1 MRSRLAQYQNGS
13 NKERQLRQ
21 HRRKNQERVERH
33 RHAFPDSYNL
43 RRKQARKQWQTCVH
57 DYEQAIRE
65 YHSHVCNCCGRLF
78 RLSQLHLQT
87 KSNLREK
94 GFSDEFIKSV
104 FWVRNRE
111 ESKFCSTCIKD
122 IRRNTVPKL
131 CLSNG
136 LEFPIVHEKILKL
149 NRLEERLLAARH
161 VFQTLWTVKG
171 KTGQYKTKGGIVN
184 VPVEI
189 DNTVSAIP
197 RPLSDSNMIHVR
209 LARKMEYLKD
219 YMAGIVRPKLLYDA
233 AKQFTK
239 MPLAIEQ
246 NITLSIDWDKN
257 NNHLNYEYETD
268 FENDF
273 YTSSAIH
280 ETMLTAQDACF
291 TGLLNDGVRMAP
303 AEGFRPTSILF
314 DDNCEYLAFPTI
326 FGGYKMFPKW
336 NNKPISYAD
345 FAKSMIKKLFTAF
358 DDKKLATALQEAST
372 RDDEVL
378 ENDSDSEIIGEKT
391 SETFAQHQQTFD
403 FDGYHLPSAENEY
416 PNAEHVENT
425 SSTAIR
431 FSTPSKVPEEEF
443 QAMFEILNQEQRD
456 YIMHVS
462 VMKTRGNRKNYK
474 AMAEGADIDAKEF
487 ENFAS
492 DNISSLIKQEQESDD
507 LSSNSSSIIMI
518 NSESETDKPS
528 TSKKTQ
534 QILTA
539 QNSKILFS
547 SSDISS
553 NEEKKS
559 TSIKKIS
566 NRLSDSDTSGTTNN
580 LPKKKQLK
588 KTAQTMKPATS
599 YSSTDED
606 SVLQFKKRKRVH
618 HKRSIPS
625 DESSDSERPPMK
637 LQKVK
642 HQSNK
647 NTKMT
652 NNQSS
657 KRDQIH
663 KRDQDTN
670 SDSSAISE
678 KPPAKQQKQKDYK
691 KHQTKK
697 NVTDVDQKIKELQ
710 AQLQT
715 LINMSAAQKSK
726 SEKKKED
733 SEESDS
739 DDQTPKKVHK
749 KLNRKPKQTAQQN
762 DDDFINLLNDVQTYT
777 CRDLKMG
784 KSYKLLDLNITNET
798 GFNGSYKKAVGKLQD
813 KTRPNGYI
821 LITMPKPVASLNDQ
835 ILQQMKSRIE
845 RNNNPYFLVNKI
857 TSRDRADGK
866 GSYDV
871 IDYKWM

>member
-1 MRSRLAQYQNGS
+1 
-13 NKERQLRQ
+13 
-21 HRRKNQERVERH
+21 
-33 RHAFPDSYNL
+33 
-43 RRKQARKQWQTCVH
+43 
-57 DYEQAIRE
+57 
-65 YHSHVCNCCGRLF
+65 
-78 RLSQLHLQT
+78 
-87 KSNLREK
+87 
-94 GFSDEFIKSV
+94 
-104 FWVRNRE
+104 
-111 ESKFCSTCIKD
+111 
-122 IRRNTVPKL
+122 
-131 CLSNG
+131 
-136 LEFPIVHEKILKL
+136 
-149 NRLEERLLAARH
+149 
-161 VFQTLWTVKG
+161 
-171 KTGQYKTKGGIVN
+171 
-184 VPVEI
+184 
-189 DNTVSAIP
+189 
-197 RPLSDSNMIHVR
+197 
-209 LARKMEYLKD
+209 
-219 YMAGIVRPKLLYDA
+219 
-233 AKQFTK
+233 
-239 MPLAIEQ
+239 
-246 NITLSIDWDKN
+246 
-257 NNHLNYEYETD
+257 
-268 FENDF
+268 
-273 YTSSAIH
+273 
-280 ETMLTAQDACF
+280 
-291 TGLLNDGVRMAP
+291 
-303 AEGFRPTSILF
+303 
-314 DDNCEYLAFPTI
+314 
-326 FGGYKMFPKW
+326 
-336 NNKPISYAD
+336 
-345 FAKSMIKKLFTAF
+345 
-358 DDKKLATALQEAST
+358 
-372 RDDEVL
+372 
-378 ENDSDSEIIGEKT
+378 
-391 SETFAQHQQTFD
+391 
-403 FDGYHLPSAENEY
+403 
-416 PNAEHVENT
+416 
-425 SSTAIR
+425 
-431 FSTPSKVPEEEF
+431 
-443 QAMFEILNQEQRD
+443 
-456 YIMHVS
+456 
-462 VMKTRGNRKNYK
+462 
-474 AMAEGADIDAKEF
+474 MAEGADIDAKEF

-762 DDDFINLLNDVQTYT
+762 VSFLFFPPSFSCSFLLKPEIGKRYKLQNLTITDITDPFKTAVAKLHDTTRPNRVIIVTNPKPVPSLKDQLIQMKTKIAQNKHPYFVVKKITSYEKTDEKEAYDIITFKWILFALAHDDDFINLLNDVQTYT

>member
-1 MRSRLAQYQNGS
+1 MWADLWLRVRVQNRRAVTRRGRFELQQVVALSMFSEAYLLLCCWMLVANCLRIFGMVESVKWIISSVLLLLQFTPSQLSMNEVLTVPSSSYCCALHYSSDFHLQARDLTHSGSCVLSTQENKIMPNISTSQRYKKQKLEENRQRKIEYHKLYRQSRKDQYNERQRILMRSRLAQYQNGS

-33 RHAFPDSYNL
+33 RHASPDSYNL

-462 VMKTRGNRKNYK
+462 SHFQNFSEQLCHFLTG
-474 AMAEGADIDAKEF
+474 GAG
-487 ENFAS
+487 
-492 DNISSLIKQEQESDD
+492 L
-507 LSSNSSSIIMI
+507 
-518 NSESETDKPS
+518 
-528 TSKKTQ
+528 
-534 QILTA
+534 
-539 QNSKILFS
+539 
-547 SSDISS
+547 
-553 NEEKKS
+553 
-559 TSIKKIS
+559 
-566 NRLSDSDTSGTTNN
+566 
-580 LPKKKQLK
+580 
-588 KTAQTMKPATS
+588 
-599 YSSTDED
+599 
-606 SVLQFKKRKRVH
+606 
-618 HKRSIPS
+618 
-625 DESSDSERPPMK
+625 
-637 LQKVK
+637 
-642 HQSNK
+642 
-647 NTKMT
+647 
-652 NNQSS
+652 
-657 KRDQIH
+657 
-663 KRDQDTN
+663 
-670 SDSSAISE
+670 
-678 KPPAKQQKQKDYK
+678 
-691 KHQTKK
+691 
-697 NVTDVDQKIKELQ
+697 
-710 AQLQT
+710 
-715 LINMSAAQKSK
+715 
-726 SEKKKED
+726 
-733 SEESDS
+733 
-739 DDQTPKKVHK
+739 
-749 KLNRKPKQTAQQN
+749 
-762 DDDFINLLNDVQTYT
+762 
-777 CRDLKMG
+777 
-784 KSYKLLDLNITNET
+784 
-798 GFNGSYKKAVGKLQD
+798 
-813 KTRPNGYI
+813 
-821 LITMPKPVASLNDQ
+821 
-835 ILQQMKSRIE
+835 
-845 RNNNPYFLVNKI
+845 
-857 TSRDRADGK
+857 
-866 GSYDV
+866 
-871 IDYKWM
+871 